1 VSKNTLCEVREA
13 EQKVIG
19 DSLTITIPRI
29 TDAPSI
35 MNTRNAM
42 AQQNLKAT
50 PCVHQ
55 QVVRNNTPGIMNA
68 PIGPETYS
76 LIPSRA

>member
-1 VSKNTLCEVREA
+1 
-13 EQKVIG
+13 
-19 DSLTITIPRI
+19 
-29 TDAPSI
+29 
-35 MNTRNAM
+35 M